1 VLLDLVLACCVQ
13 IEREELMSAE
23 PLFSII
29 TATYNRAHL
38 LPRAVNSVLNQTYQN
53 FELII
58 VDDGSTDNTEDVCR
72 SFSDRRIRYHK
83 QTPNRGVY
91 AARNKALDLATGDY
105 VAILDDDDELVPQA
119 LETALAE
126 FRRLSPEDIEIL
138 WFNNIDYE
146 RKRRS
151 GWGPTRAESYI
162 CYEDLL
168 CDRVGGDF
176 WQVLK
181 RDIISD
187 EDRFDDRLL
196 AGEILWWL
204 KLHRKCQAYYVP
216 KLLLVCHREH
226 GAERISNL
234 HTMLNRLPQFILT
247 NKALLEQFGEEQRSL
262 CPRAYGR
269 RLAVL
274 GAYQIMNGEKAEG
287 RKACRESFKYYKW
300 PGFVGIYLLS
310 FILSGR
316 EIKRLASAG
325 IKIMDRLNALQ
336 HLPTR

>member
-1 VLLDLVLACCVQ
+1 
-13 IEREELMSAE
+13 MSTE

-38 LPRAVNSVLNQTYQN
+38 LPRAVNSVLNQTYRN

-72 SFSDRRIRYHK
+72 SFSDPRIKYHK
-83 QTPNRGVY
+83 QTPNRGVL
-91 AARNKALDLATGDY
+91 AARNKAFDMATGDY
-105 VAILDDDDELVPQA
+105 LAILDDDDELVPQA

-126 FRRLSPEDIEIL
+126 FCRLAPQDIEML
-138 WFNNIDYE
+138 WFNDIDFD
-146 RKRRS
+146 RQQRS
-151 GWGPTRAESYI
+151 GWGPIDAEDYVR
-162 CYEDLL
+162 YEDYL
-168 CDRVGGDF
+168 CDRIGGDY
-176 WQVLK
+176 WQVVK
-181 RDIISD
+181 RDVVANEDRSD
-187 EDRFDDRLL
+187 ERLWC
-196 AGEILWWL
+196 GEIVWCL
-204 KLHRKCQAYYVP
+204 KLLRKCQAYYVP
-216 KLLLVCHREH
+216 KDLSIHHRKH
-226 GAERISNL
+226 GGERLSDLQN
-234 HTMLNRLPQFILT
+234 MLNHLPQLILT

-274 GAYQIMNGEKAEG
+274 GAYHIMNGEKAEG

-300 PGFVGIYLLS
+300 PGFAGIYLLS

-316 EIKRLASAG
+316 QIKRLASTG
-325 IKIMDRLNALQ
+325 IRILDKLNALQ

>member
-1 VLLDLVLACCVQ
+1 
-13 IEREELMSAE
+13 MSTE

-72 SFSDRRIRYHK
+72 SFSNHRIRYHK
-83 QTPNRGVY
+83 QTPNRGVL
-91 AARNKALDLATGDY
+91 AARNKAFDLATGDY

-119 LETALAE
+119 LEAVLAE
-126 FRRLSPEDIEIL
+126 FRRLSSQDIKIL

-146 RKRRS
+146 RRQRS
-151 GWGPTRAESYI
+151 GRGLTKAEDYVR
-162 CYEDLL
+162 YEDIL
-168 CDRVGGDF
+168 CDRVSGDF
-176 WQVLK
+176 WQVVK
-181 RDIISD
+181 RDIIRD
-187 EDRFDDRLL
+187 EDRFDEGLWC
-196 AGEILWWL
+196 GEILWWL

-216 KLLLVCHREH
+216 KVLRICHREH

-234 HTMLNRLPQFILT
+234 QTMLSHLPQLILT
-247 NKALLEQFGEEQRSL
+247 NNALLEQFGEEQRKI
-262 CPRAYGR
+262 CPKAYGR
-269 RLAVL
+269 RLAIL
-274 GAYQIMNGEKAEG
+274 GAYHIMNGEKAAG
-287 RKACRESFKYYKW
+287 RKACLESFKYYKW

-316 EIKRLASAG
+316 QIKRLASAG
-325 IKIMDRLNALQ
+325 IKMLDKLSALQ
-336 HLPTR
+336 HLPTQ